1 MFTGIIDDIGTV
13 DRATPGPDGIE
24 LRIRCTYDDL
34 VPGESIAVSGVCL
47 TVRECA
53 AGWFTAAAVAPTVGR
68 TSIGGWRSGTRVNL
82 ERAMRV
88 GDRFGGHIVQ
98 GHVDDVALVR
108 SVETGG
114 DALLVELGVGARVA
128 ELMVPRGSVA
138 VDGVSLT
145 IQTMPAPDVIR
156 IALVEFTRRKTTLG
170 AMTAGM
176 HVHIEADV
184 VGKYVRRLVD
194 GYVLE
199 RDPG

>member
-1 MFTGIIDDIGTV
+1 MFTGLIDDVGTV
-13 DRATPGPDGIE
+13 DRATAGADGIE
-24 LRIRCTYDDL
+24 LRVRCAYEDL
-34 VPGESIAVSGVCL
+34 APGESVAVSGVCL

-53 AGWFTAAAVAPTVGR
+53 AGWFTAAAVAPTVAR
-68 TSIGGWRSGTRVNL
+68 TTIGAWRSGTRVNL

-108 SVETGG
+108 SIETGT
-114 DALLVELGVGARVA
+114 DAIMVELGLGGSVA
-128 ELMVPRGSVA
+128 ELMVPRGSIA

-145 IQTMPAPDVIR
+145 IQTMPAPDVVR
-156 IALVEFTRRKTTLG
+156 VALVEYTRRKTTLG
-170 AMTAGM
+170 SLLAGM

-199 RDPG
+199 PDAG